1 MFDKIKDYRTV
12 SLDEIKAIK
21 LMNRIDTKYLVAKET
36 VIRLLDE
43 LKDDYL
49 VLEVA
54 SKRYGQ
60 YQTVYYDTAD
70 LLMFHAHVTARY
82 PRFKGRKRTY
92 SQNGLQFLEVKRKKF
107 NGNTSKKRL
116 PIANETLPDDCFVA
130 DHTPFRWDDLQPRLV
145 NQFNRI
151 TLVNREMT
159 ERLTLDFDLQFR
171 TLDGAAAPVFNH
183 GAIVELKQDKKAD
196 SVIAHRLRDENIRPC
211 GISKYCVGMLL
222 LNNHLS
228 YKKYKTNFVKFL
240 HTAQWNY
247 SV

>member
-1 MFDKIKDYRTV
+1 MFDKIKDYGTV

-21 LMNRIDTKYLVAKET
+21 LMNRIDTKYLVTKET

-43 LKDDYL
+43 LADDYL

-60 YQTVYYDTAD
+60 YHTVYYDTVD
-70 LLMFHAHVTARY
+70 FRMFHAHVTARY
-82 PRFKGRKRTY
+82 PRFKVRKRTY
-92 SQNGLQFLEVKRKKF
+92 SQNGLQFLEVKRKKI

-116 PIANETLPDDCFVA
+116 PVANENGLDERFVA
-130 DHTPFRWDDLQPRLV
+130 NHSPFRTDELKPLLI

-151 TLVNREMT
+151 TLVNRERT

-171 TLDGAAAPVFNH
+171 TLDGAATPVFSQ
-183 GAIVELKQDKKAD
+183 GAIIELKQVKKAD
-196 SVIAHRLRDENIRPC
+196 SVIARRLKDEKIRPC
-211 GISKYCVGMLL
+211 GVSKYCVGMLL
-222 LNNHLS
+222 LYNQLN
-228 YKKYKTNFVKFL
+228 YKRYKINFVKFL

>member
-1 MFDKIKDYRTV
+1 MFDKIKDYRSV

-36 VIRLLDE
+36 IIRLLDE
-43 LKDDYL
+43 LADDYS

-60 YQTVYYDTAD
+60 YDTVYYDTAD
-70 LLMFHAHVTARY
+70 FRMFHAHVTARY
-82 PRFKGRKRTY
+82 PRFKVRKRTY
-92 SQNGLQFLEVKRKKF
+92 SQNGLQFLEVKRKKI

-116 PIANETLPDDCFVA
+116 PVENETGLDDRFVA
-130 DHTPFRWDDLQPRLV
+130 DHCPFRTDDLQPLLI

-151 TLVNREMT
+151 TLVNRERT

-171 TLDGAAAPVFNH
+171 TLDGAATPVFNQ
-183 GAIVELKQDKKAD
+183 GVIIELKQDKKAD
-196 SVIAHRLRDENIRPC
+196 SVIARRLRDENIRPC
-211 GISKYCVGMLL
+211 GVSKYCVGMLL
-222 LNNHLS
+222 LYKHLS
-228 YKKYKTNFVKFL
+228 FKKYKINFVKFL

-247 SV
+247 SI